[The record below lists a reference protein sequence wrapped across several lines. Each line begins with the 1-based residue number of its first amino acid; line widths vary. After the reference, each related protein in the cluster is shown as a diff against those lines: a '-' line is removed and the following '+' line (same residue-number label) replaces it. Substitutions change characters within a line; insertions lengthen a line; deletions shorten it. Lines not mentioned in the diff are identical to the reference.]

1 MQKEQ
6 FLKDEVEFYK
16 KRVEQ
21 LRAQLANISSLNQ
34 SLSKQISTA
43 DKISEEYF
51 GLPKLDTTQDD
62 NVSTTSNQATK
73 KLTSSTYNQKIAPFL
88 APNPPLSATTLSE
101 SQQALVDSLYTYQ
114 MSQIQSLQ
122 STLNKRD
129 TALNK
134 ANNALMSQQK
144 NAAKIEKLEI
154 SAKLEKEELI
164 RKLERTIEE
173 EKMVKSRAIYYG
185 VGPEKEALIATSSAL
200 GVVKV
205 PQPLPVPISSLTTSR
220 VSTPASKR
228 TNTKSIGASASK
240 HMLTDDI
247 GVSLRLST
255 NSTAGKDI
263 KPLPKRKTTL
273 KSEESSMNIQEEK
286 SITKTDKS
294 VRKSTA
300 VLAPMKHPPPI

>member
-62 NVSTTSNQATK
+62 NISTTSNQATK

-88 APNPPLSATTLSE
+88 AQNPPLSATTLSE

-114 MSQIQSLQ
+114 MTQIQSLQ

-129 TALNK
+129 TALSK

-144 NAAKIEKLEI
+144 NVAKIEKLEI

-164 RKLERTIEE
+164 RKLERTREE

-205 PQPLPVPISSLTTSR
+205 PQPLPVPVSSLTTSR

-255 NSTAGKDI
+255 NSTAGRDI

-273 KSEESSMNIQEEK
+273 KSEESSMNTQEEK